1 MSPLGRVGGEC
12 EAVVAETVVG
22 LWQEIGVRGVC
33 LLLEEG
39 DGMESRGMQGAEAV
53 GALLS
58 AGEAL
63 GDPWCR

>member
-1 MSPLGRVGGEC
+1 M
-12 EAVVAETVVG
+12 AETVVG

>member
-1 MSPLGRVGGEC
+1 MRQWLGG
-12 EAVVAETVVG
+12 AAETVVG

-58 AGEAL
+58 AGEAR

>member
-1 MSPLGRVGGEC
+1 MWWEVSVRQWLGG
-12 EAVVAETVVG
+12 AAETVLG